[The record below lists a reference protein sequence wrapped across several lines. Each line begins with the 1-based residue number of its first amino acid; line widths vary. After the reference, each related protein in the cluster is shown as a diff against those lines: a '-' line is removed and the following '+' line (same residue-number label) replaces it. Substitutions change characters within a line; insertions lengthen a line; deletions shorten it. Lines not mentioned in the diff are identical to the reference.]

1 MVIIRLSRSGAKKN
15 PYYRIRVADSRNANS
30 GNFIDSIGFFNP
42 LARGKE
48 EKIRINLPLLETW
61 IKSGAQITPRV
72 KTIIKQYKSQQVVT
86 SVAS

>member
-30 GNFIDSIGFFNP
+30 GSFIDSLGFFNP

-48 EKIRINLPLLETW
+48 EKIRIDLPLLDKW
-61 IKSGAQITPRV
+61 LKNGAQITPRV
-72 KTIIKQYKSQQVVT
+72 KTIIKQYKSQQVAT
-86 SVAS
+86 PVAS